1 MTGRIK
7 FTEGGGGEAM
17 NRLLA
22 DCVFKHLKLVETT
35 GGVGLGA
42 MDDGAVIEVE
52 GQNIVFTTDSYVVKP
67 IFFRGGDIGK
77 LAVTGT
83 VNDLSVMGAR
93 PVALSLALIVSEGFE
108 KSDLETIIKS
118 VNEVS
123 EALRVPVVTGDTKV
137 IDSKETGIMINTS
150 GIGIADEVISDAG
163 LREGDSVLING
174 NIGEHG
180 VAILSQREGIEFETE
195 IESDCHE
202 VSTLMQ
208 DLLKN
213 SIEIHAAK
221 DPTRGG
227 MASALNEMASK
238 SKLSLLVREEA
249 VPMSR
254 GVRSACEMLGLDP
267 FEVAN
272 EGKVIVAVPERDA
285 RKALEIMKTYDERA
299 VIIGSVT
306 GERKGEVIL
315 ETVIGSRRILRMP
328 LGDPIPR
335 VC

>member
-22 DCVFKHLKLVETT
+22 DCVFKYLKLVETT
-35 GGVGLGA
+35 GGVGLRA

-123 EALRVPVVTGDTKV
+123 EALLVPVVTGDTKV
-137 IDSKETGIMINTS
+137 IDSKEIGIMINTS
-150 GIGIADEVISDAG
+150 GIGFADEVISDAG
-163 LREGDSVLING
+163 LQEGDSVLING

-227 MASALNEMASK
+227 LASALNEMASK

-272 EGKVIVAVPERDA
+272 EGKVIVGVPERDA